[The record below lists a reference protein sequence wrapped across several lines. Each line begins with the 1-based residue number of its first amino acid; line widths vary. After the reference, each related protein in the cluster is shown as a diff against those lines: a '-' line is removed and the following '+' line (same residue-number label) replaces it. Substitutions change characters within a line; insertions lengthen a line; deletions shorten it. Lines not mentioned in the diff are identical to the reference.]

1 MRVIVFVLLAL
12 VSVSCV
18 AQFDD
23 YKQQNFCKN
32 LYKVFEQGL
41 NDNFE
46 SYDGTMVKQSPALP
60 VPGYGI
66 KLENFPVNYAD
77 KDHRFVA
84 KTNQNFD
91 SLSALARLE
100 ELKKFVGFCMDTV
113 RWAKWYDE
121 AGDDS
126 STAFL
131 KEFKQAKAYS
141 KDFNV
146 SLAILTAAPKV
157 YTIVLYIKRK

>member
-1 MRVIVFVLLAL
+1 MRIPVFILL
-12 VSVSCV
+12 VFISVNCC

-23 YKQQNFCKN
+23 YKQQNFCKS
-32 LYKVFEQGL
+32 LYKVFELGL
-41 NDNFE
+41 IDNFE
-46 SYDGTMVKQSPALP
+46 SYDGTMVKQSPMLP

-66 KLENFPVNYAD
+66 KLEKFPVNYAD
-77 KDHRFVA
+77 KDRRFVA
-84 KTNQNFD
+84 KTNENYD
-91 SLSALARLE
+91 SLSAEARLI
-100 ELKKFVGFCMDTV
+100 ELKSFVGYCLDTV

-121 AGDDS
+121 RGDDS
-126 STAFL
+126 TTVFF

-141 KDFNV
+141 RDFNV